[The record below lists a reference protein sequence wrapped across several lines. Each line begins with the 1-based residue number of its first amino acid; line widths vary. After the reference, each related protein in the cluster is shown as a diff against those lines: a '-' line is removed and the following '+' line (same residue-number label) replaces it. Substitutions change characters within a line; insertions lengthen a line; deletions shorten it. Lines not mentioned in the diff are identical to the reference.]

1 MMARRC
7 TRRATTSAFSIAFEL
22 IISKRGFALSKVYSM
37 RVPLRPAARS
47 HVLQL
52 LRRAAHGVLQAL
64 RCSRERAARRII
76 EEHRNLLGK

>member
-1 MMARRC
+1 MHQARADFC
-7 TRRATTSAFSIAFEL
+7 IFDCLEL
-22 IISKRGFALSKVYSM
+22 VISKRGFALSKVYSM

-64 RCSRERAARRII
+64 RCSRERTARRII
-76 EEHRNLLGK
+76 EEHRHLLGK

>member
-7 TRRATTSAFSIAFEL
+7 IRRRDDFCSFNCLEL
-22 IISKRGFALSKVYSM
+22 ITSKRGFALSKVYSM
-37 RVPLRPAARS
+37 RVPLRPVARS

-64 RCSRERAARRII
+64 RESRERAARRII
-76 EEHRNLLGK
+76 EEHRHLLGK

>member
-7 TRRATTSAFSIAFEL
+7 TRRATTFCIF
-22 IISKRGFALSKVYSM
+22 ITSKRGFALSKVYSM

-64 RCSRERAARRII
+64 QESRERAARRII
-76 EEHRNLLGK
+76 REHRHLLGK

>member
-1 MMARRC
+1 
-7 TRRATTSAFSIAFEL
+7 
-22 IISKRGFALSKVYSM
+22 M
-37 RVPLRPAARS
+37 RVPLRPAARG